1 MRYYPVNLDIQNRG
15 CLVVGGGAVATRKV
29 ITLLE
34 CGARVTVVSP
44 NVSDRL
50 QELARSGASLTT
62 KKRSYRSRDLD
73 GMWLVIGAT
82 DDETLNRR
90 ISEDAENRNML
101 CNIADRPEVCNFIL
115 PAIVQRDDLVI
126 AISTSGNSP
135 ALAKR
140 LRQILENQFGKEYGD
155 FLQLLGAVRR
165 KLLSAAHEPESHKPL
180 FERLINSDLLEL
192 VRQGKK
198 DEINARLDEI
208 LGPGYSLEEL
218 QCIF

>member
-44 NVSDRL
+44 DVSDRL
-50 QELARSGASLTT
+50 QELARSGASLTI
-62 KKRSYRSRDLD
+62 KKRSYRNRDLD

-115 PAIVQRDDLVI
+115 PSIVQRDDLVI

-135 ALAKR
+135 ALAKK

-180 FERLINSDLLEL
+180 FEQLINSDLLEL
-192 VRQGKK
+192 VRQGRKN
-198 DEINARLDEI
+198 EINARLAEI

-218 QCIF
+218 KCNI